1 MKTILVVEDY
11 SPVRHLLCKALQ
23 SKGYQTLSAASSLEA
38 YDVLWHHAADISL
51 VLSDVGMPDT
61 RGFDL
66 LRTIK
71 SDPSMKAIPIAF
83 WTNESRSDNNVF
95 MNRATSFTQK
105 TFKDETFFNP
115 IDKAIG
121 VRGSMVNLA

>member
-11 SPVRHLLCKALQ
+11 SNVRHLLCKALQ
-23 SKGYQTLSAASSLEA
+23 SKGYQTLNAASSLEA
-38 YDVLWHHAADISL
+38 YDMLWHHAADISL
-51 VLSDVGMPDT
+51 VLSDVGMTDT

-71 SDPSMKAIPIAF
+71 SDPSMEAIPIAF
-83 WTNESRSDNNVF
+83 WTNDNRSENNGLVQEE
-95 MNRATSFTQK
+95 NPFTQK
-105 TFKDETFFNP
+105 AFRDETFFNP

-121 VRGSMVNLA
+121 VKGCMVNLA

>member
-11 SPVRHLLCKALQ
+11 SNVRNLLCKALQ

-38 YDVLWHHAADISL
+38 YDMLWHHAANISL
-51 VLSDVGMPDT
+51 VLSDVGMSDT

-71 SDPSMKAIPIAF
+71 SDPSMETIPFAF
-83 WTNESRSDNNVF
+83 WSNNSRSESNGF
-95 MNRATSFTQK
+95 APATTSFTQ
-105 TFKDETFFNP
+105 TIFRDETFFNP

-121 VRGSMVNLA
+121 VKGCMVNLA